1 MSGSDEIPALVRR
14 LHAVAGW
21 LRDDVRRW
29 EAARDRR
36 AVFGYAYA
44 TITERIAEVLPTMG
58 FDDPAW
64 VVALD
69 EAFAAE
75 FRRAADA
82 VRPESAPPGWRP
94 VLGALMRRR
103 TSVFEDLVLGMVA
116 HIVYDLPHALL
127 AVEQGAPH
135 ARHIRDFHRM
145 NDLLARGTG
154 AIQDAVARRYN
165 PWLHWLDRLGGR
177 LDEVLTDYGMRLA
190 RGMAWYNA
198 ERLAAAAAAGD
209 AGATEESLARSV
221 TKVVALALDPPAGVI
236 GLGLRLLRLVASFG
250 KRWPSS

>member
-1 MSGSDEIPALVRR
+1 
-14 LHAVAGW
+14 
-21 LRDDVRRW
+21 
-29 EAARDRR
+29 
-36 AVFGYAYA
+36 
-44 TITERIAEVLPTMG
+44 
-58 FDDPAW
+58 
-64 VVALD
+64 
-69 EAFAAE
+69 
-75 FRRAADA
+75 
-82 VRPESAPPGWRP
+82 
-94 VLGALMRRR
+94 
-103 TSVFEDLVLGMVA
+103 MVA

-209 AGATEESLARSV
+209 AGATEGSLARSV
-221 TKVVALALDPPAGVI
+221 TKVVALALDPPAGAI

-250 KRWPSS
+250 RRWPRG

>member
-1 MSGSDEIPALVRR
+1 ME
-14 LHAVAGW
+14 
-21 LRDDVRRW
+21 
-29 EAARDRR
+29 
-36 AVFGYAYA
+36 
-44 TITERIAEVLPTMG
+44 

-82 VRPESAPPGWRP
+82 VGPESAPPGWRP
-94 VLGALMRRR
+94 VLDALTRRR

-127 AVEQGAPH
+127 AVEQGAPD
-135 ARHIRDFHRM
+135 ARHIRDFHKM

-154 AIQDAVARRYN
+154 EIQNAVARRYN

-177 LDEVLTDYGMRLA
+177 LDEVLTDYGMRFA

-198 ERLAAAAAAGD
+198 ERLAAAAAARGG
-209 AGATEESLARSV
+209 GATGGALGRPV
-221 TKVVALALDPPAGVI
+221 TKGGGPAVDPPAGGD
-236 GLGLRLLRLVASFG
+236 GLGG
-250 KRWPSS
+250 GP